1 MLRELLY
8 ELARNPRLKMV
19 TDRAD
24 NVRPGDLLQ
33 QEDRLDRVVRV
44 YPRGQSG
51 ESSSC
56 EISFGSVCVSML
68 RGEPVT
74 VYRDPSREY
83 CHPFSRAA
91 LWVSKAQGWMHL

>member
-1 MLRELLY
+1 VLRELLW
-8 ELARNPRLKMV
+8 ELSRNPRLKMV
-19 TDRAD
+19 TDRAE

-44 YPRGQSG
+44 YPRGQG
-51 ESSSC
+51 GGSSFC
-56 EISFGSVCVSML
+56 EISFGSVCVSMR

-83 CHPFSRAA
+83 RHPFQRAA
-91 LWVSKAQGWMHL
+91 LWVSKGEGWVHL